1 MKKKKRS
8 IKDYLHQAGR
18 AVCHCFREKRR
29 EMKTLSKNKL
39 LKASNFKKSD
49 LLLTKKQKKK
59 LRLTIKIL

>member
-29 EMKTLSKNKL
+29 EMKTLSKNEL

-49 LLLTKKQKKK
+49 LLLRKEN
-59 LRLTIKIL
+59 RRRS